1 LRTHIGALPVE
12 RRRVVIA
19 PEDIEQVV
27 IADHV
32 RIEGDFDNL
41 GMAGAIRA
49 DVFVRRILGGSA
61 HVADLGRLHSSQA
74 AKRSFHA
81 PKTTGAETGLAELR
95 LHTLIV
101 PPQLAGTR
109 KDGLGWVLPKLRV
122 TNQTRGRI
130 LADRADIADDSAKRR
145 TGLLKHKGLAPGEG
159 LWIVPCE
166 GVHTFAMKF
175 PIDVVFLNRKRRILK
190 IRPNMV
196 RRRIALSL
204 LAHSVLELPA
214 GTLEE
219 TGTERGDQL
228 ELEKY
233 D

>member
-1 LRTHIGALPVE
+1 
-12 RRRVVIA
+12 
-19 PEDIEQVV
+19 
-27 IADHV
+27 
-32 RIEGDFDNL
+32 
-41 GMAGAIRA
+41 M
-49 DVFVRRILGGSA
+49 
-61 HVADLGRLHSSQA
+61 
-74 AKRSFHA
+74 
-81 PKTTGAETGLAELR
+81 
-95 LHTLIV
+95 
-101 PPQLAGTR
+101 
-109 KDGLGWVLPKLRV
+109 
-122 TNQTRGRI
+122 
-130 LADRADIADDSAKRR
+130 ADRAEVADTSAKRR
-145 TGLLKHKGLAPGEG
+145 TGLLKHTGLAPGEG

-175 PIDVVFLNRKRRILK
+175 TIDVLFLNRKHKILK

-214 GTLEE
+214 GTLAE